1 MTRTRRGRR
10 PPPPEPGCLPVFRGV
25 PSRPAPPIVGP
36 PRPPASPVHQRSPG
50 RSGPRGRLPL
60 LPTARAA
67 PRVIANL
74 ESPLAD
80 LNEVSGSFR
89 VWKKG
94 GCPRAPALGEG
105 GSWLPD
111 SLLLMF
117 TMGSSKSP
125 AQQSEVLRGDVC
137 TWGPRRGWPWHA
149 VPGLGRM
156 SITAGLGAAFV
167 FAVAL
172 GENTGKT
179 LSFPRRCCRCV
190 SPGGNARSSPR
201 FLTAD

>member
-1 MTRTRRGRR
+1 MKCDKDASRAASATPGAGVFTRLPRGPVQARPARRGA
-10 PPPPEPGCLPVFRGV
+10 
-25 PSRPAPPIVGP
+25 PAPPGLSRPSAFTRAVGP
-36 PRPPASPVHQRSPG
+36 PGASPAAPH
-50 RSGPRGRLPL
+50 
-60 LPTARAA
+60 ARAA

-125 AQQSEVLRGDVC
+125 AQQSEVLRGDMC
-137 TWGPRRGWPWHA
+137 TWGQARGDRL
-149 VPGLGRM
+149 VG
-156 SITAGLGAAFV
+156 TQAG
-167 FAVAL
+167 VAL
-172 GENTGKT
+172 ARGPGTRQNEHHGGSGGRLRLCSSTWGKHRKNA
-179 LSFPRRCCRCV
+179 LFP
-190 SPGGNARSSPR
+190 P
-201 FLTAD
+201 

>member
-25 PSRPAPPIVGP
+25 PSRPAPPAVGP
-36 PRPPASPVHQRSPG
+36 PRPPGSPVLQRSPG

-125 AQQSEVLRGDVC
+125 AQQSEVLRGDMC
-137 TWGPRRGWPWHA
+137 TWGQARGDR
-149 VPGLGRM
+149 VVG
-156 SITAGLGAAFV
+156 TQAG
-167 FAVAL
+167 VAL
-172 GENTGKT
+172 ARGPGTRQNEHHGGSGGRLRLCSSTWGKHRKNA
-179 LSFPRRCCRCV
+179 LFP
-190 SPGGNARSSPR
+190 P
-201 FLTAD
+201 

>member
-25 PSRPAPPIVGP
+25 PSRPTLPAVGP
-36 PRPPASPVHQRSPG
+36 PRPLASPVHQRSPG
-50 RSGPRGRLPL
+50 RLGPWGRLPL

-94 GCPRAPALGEG
+94 GCPRAPALGKG

-125 AQQSEVLRGDVC
+125 AQQSEVLRGDMC
-137 TWGPRRGWPWHA
+137 TWGQARGDRVVGTRRGWPWHA

-156 SITAGLGAAFV
+156 SITAGLGVAFV
-167 FAVAL
+167 FAAAL
-172 GENTGKT
+172 GEKHRKNA
-179 LSFPRRCCRCV
+179 LFP
-190 SPGGNARSSPR
+190 P
-201 FLTAD
+201 